1 MFLYYCQAIRNK
13 LHGNFTKLQKIKKK
27 TRFAFENVAWK
38 VVAIPFW
45 HLIIIKSMWIIVK
58 VTTFVIIGV
67 DHSHLG
73 DLDDMEGRVDIKLW
87 LVKPWKMYSII
98 VLRQLIKIAV
108 MLVEISDLTR
118 QTATDNT
125 IMIR

>member
-1 MFLYYCQAIRNK
+1 
-13 LHGNFTKLQKIKKK
+13 
-27 TRFAFENVAWK
+27 
-38 VVAIPFW
+38 
-45 HLIIIKSMWIIVK
+45 MWIIVK
-58 VTTFVIIGV
+58 VTTFVIIGGIGV